1 MNKFSLL
8 LCFLLIVD
16 ISAEE
21 KDMVD
26 RIYNITINLLKGMAE
41 KKEDHRCA
49 KEFVTKKDQIFPI
62 FKELIGEVKSGKSL
76 SGVVT
81 AYGFRLLAIEDMAES
96 CKAFSLFELFS
107 KVTSKEGIKDIG
119 ASIEKNAEKISNYF
133 SKMKATKGLENKVEI
148 AGNIFALI
156 LNFNVY

>member
-1 MNKFSLL
+1 MVLGFQLL
-8 LCFLLIVD
+8 
-16 ISAEE
+16 
-21 KDMVD
+21 
-26 RIYNITINLLKGMAE
+26 RIWQKV
-41 KKEDHRCA
+41 A
-49 KEFVTKKDQIFPI
+49 K
-62 FKELIGEVKSGKSL
+62 L
-76 SGVVT
+76 
-81 AYGFRLLAIEDMAES
+81 
-96 CKAFSLFELFS
+96 SLFELFS